1 MTHLLDQP
9 VWNALV
15 SGNSNLSNGTS
26 TAKYFDK
33 TVAPFADVKDQNTDN
48 FKILYDTVPNNQVIA
63 VFSIHKI
70 CNLVHGLKSVGSMDC
85 KWFIII
91 LSRNL

>member
-15 SGNSNLSNGTS
+15 SGNSNLSQGTP

-33 TVAPFADVKDQNTDN
+33 TVSPFADVEDQNPDN
-48 FKILYDTVPNNQVIA
+48 FKMLYEIMPDNQGVVI
-63 VFSIHKI
+63 FPSIMKI
-70 CNLVHGLKSVGSMDC
+70 
-85 KWFIII
+85 
-91 LSRNL
+91 